1 MHLIKKIFIPLPY
14 ITKKYKTMKKTTDT
28 PPGQA
33 DALRKPHRRRSVKE
47 ISGMRKTVTN
57 LKKTKKT

>member
-1 MHLIKKIFIPLPY
+1 
-14 ITKKYKTMKKTTDT
+14 MKKTTDT

-47 ISGMRKTVTN
+47 ISGTRKTIIN
-57 LKKTKKT
+57 LKKKKI